1 MTLRNPRL
9 SIANWLSDPYRLLLL
24 LAVLLYVGIFTDLA
38 FDLHAGMRTHKADL
52 GQMDQAIWNTSRGRF
67 VEATEND
74 IQSTRLTDHVEPI
87 FVLISPLFWVWDDV
101 RALLLL
107 QVVAVA
113 IGAFP
118 LYALALEKLNQLLSP
133 ADRSRI
139 WLRDPVEQLTRPLA
153 LALAVAY
160 LLAPQLQAAV
170 LTEFHAIPL
179 AVPLILWA
187 FWAVEFRRWGQFA
200 VAALLVTSVKEEAAL
215 LGAGLGVWAMWRIAG
230 GRWQIAGGRQKTKDG
245 GRKTNVDQYPIS
257 NTQYPISDPQ
267 SPIPDPRS
275 LALAAT
281 VTILSL
287 LWFYVA
293 TFVIV
298 PSYAVGFY
306 DVAESS
312 YFRRYGALGDSPL
325 DILTS
330 FFTQPGLVWQIA
342 TEPARID
349 YFWGLLAVFAF
360 LSLFA
365 PEILLIGLPL
375 LLANQL
381 SAYPAQYYGEFH
393 YSAPLIPYFAVA
405 AAYGL
410 GRLWRFLARRVNRRS
425 GSFQHLP
432 AASAPMMA
440 LVSLF
445 TNAQTALRPLLAWG
459 LVLWLLIWGGW
470 RYADAGFGPWGGR
483 YSPTPITAHHHLLE
497 RFAAQIPAD
506 AADGPSAVSATS
518 AVHPH
523 LSHRR
528 ILYQFPWGIEPT
540 EKADWA
546 LLDVT
551 TNTDMAPGDLKAV
564 VDRMLARDW
573 GIVDAADG
581 FLLLRRGAEV
591 KEIPDAFYSFVRDR
605 GLGTGDTAEKAKGKR
620 QSAKVDDESSFV
632 IRPSPLAPRNSV
644 SFGPLTFLGVEL
656 EDWPRWRQTKVT
668 TIWRVEESFTP
679 GSVRPWLE
687 LRTPD
692 GAPLYNYAE
701 SSPPALV
708 WYPPERW
715 QPGEIIRIQ
724 TLWLFLPRSWG
735 AAVGVVHGPDPS
747 ASADRLPVAEI
758 TNGQFDES
766 GTLAVV
772 AAFSRQ
778 PDDTLVALPVGSSAL
793 PAAIPPTQPVDAIS
807 GYWGMDRQVTV
818 TAWLPRRAAAGNP
831 LDLWLHWQQRE
842 EIPFARAMPFVHLRR
857 EGETL
862 TQADGWPRFFVPLP
876 RSAED
881 LTDWRQLSLPADLP
895 PGEVEL
901 YIGLFDPITGER
913 LDAFDAG
920 GHPVGNE
927 LLLGRVHIDPPL
939 IPDQACAL
947 IPPACASQ
955 IE

>member
-1 MTLRNPRL
+1 MTPRKFRL
-9 SIANWLSDPYRLLLL
+9 SIAKFIFDPYRLLLL
-24 LAVLLYVGIFTDLA
+24 LAVLLYVGIFADLA
-38 FDLHAGMRTHKADL
+38 FDQHAGMRTHKADL

-87 FVLISPLFWVWDDV
+87 FALISPIFWIWDDA

-133 ADRSRI
+133 VDRTKI

-200 VAALLVTSVKEEAAL
+200 VAALLVASVKEEAAL
-215 LGAGLGVWAMWRIAG
+215 LGAGLGVWALWRIAG
-230 GRWQIAGGRQKTKDG
+230 SNSSIPRGCFGQKETEQFLSSRWQVAGSRPQT
-245 GRKTNVDQYPIS
+245 T
-257 NTQYPISDPQ
+257 DPQ
-267 SPIPDPRS
+267 SPIPNPQS
-275 LALAAT
+275 LALAAS

-287 LWFYVA
+287 IWFYVA
-293 TFVIV
+293 TFMIV
-298 PSYAVGFY
+298 PAHAVEFY
-306 DVAESS
+306 EVAESN
-312 YFRRYGALGDSPL
+312 YFRRYGALGDSPG
-325 DILTS
+325 DIVRS

-349 YFWGLLAVFAF
+349 YVWGLLALFGF
-360 LSLFA
+360 LSLLA
-365 PEILLIGLPL
+365 PEILLLCLPL

-393 YSAPLIPYFAVA
+393 YSAPLIPYVGVA

-410 GRLWRFLARRVNRRS
+410 GRLWRTLARRVNRRS
-425 GSFQHLP
+425 ASFQHLP
-432 AASAPMMA
+432 AASAPTMA

-459 LVLWLLIWGGW
+459 CVLWLLIWAGW

-483 YSPTPITAHHHLLE
+483 YDPTPITEHHRLLP
-497 RFAAQIPAD
+497 RFTAQIPRGA
-506 AADGPSAVSATS
+506 AVSATA

-528 ILYQFPWGIEPT
+528 YIYQFPWGIEPA

-573 GIVDAADG
+573 GIVDAEDG
-581 FLLLRRGAEV
+581 FLLLRRGAGS
-591 KEIPDAFYSFVRDR
+591 KEIPDAFYSFARESGTGDWGLGIGDR
-605 GLGTGDTAEKAKGKR
+605 GLGTGDWGLGAE
-620 QSAKVDDESSFV
+620 SPLT
-632 IRPSPLAPRNSV
+632 IRPSQFAIRNSI

-668 TIWRVEESFTP
+668 TIWRVGDGYVP
-679 GSVRPWLE
+679 GSLRPWLE
-687 LRTPD
+687 LRTPGGD
-692 GAPLYNYAE
+692 PLYNYAE
-701 SSPPALV
+701 ISPPALV
-708 WYPPERW
+708 WYPSDRW
-715 QPGEIIRIQ
+715 QRGEIIRIQ

-747 ASADRLPVAEI
+747 APADRLPVGEI
-758 TNGQFDES
+758 VDGQIDES
-766 GTLAVV
+766 GTLALV
-772 AAFSRQ
+772 AAFSRHA
-778 PDDTLVALPVGSSAL
+778 DDSLAALPVGSFAL
-793 PAAIPPTQPVDAIS
+793 SAAIPLAARVGDVH
-807 GYWGMDRQVTV
+807 GYWGMDRQAMV
-818 TAWLPRRAAAGNP
+818 TAWLPRRATAGHP
-831 LDLWLHWQQRE
+831 LDLWLHWQQTDPLAFERY
-842 EIPFARAMPFVHLRR
+842 MPFVHLRR
-857 EGETL
+857 DGETL
-862 TQADGWPRFFVPLP
+862 AQADGWPRFFVSLP
-876 RSAED
+876 RSAAD
-881 LTDWRQLSLPADLP
+881 LSDWRQLWLPADLP
-895 PGEVEL
+895 SGEVEV

-920 GHPVGNE
+920 GRPVGNE
-927 LLLGRVHIDPPL
+927 LLLGRVRVDPPL
-939 IPDQACAL
+939 VPDQACAL

-955 IE
+955 PE